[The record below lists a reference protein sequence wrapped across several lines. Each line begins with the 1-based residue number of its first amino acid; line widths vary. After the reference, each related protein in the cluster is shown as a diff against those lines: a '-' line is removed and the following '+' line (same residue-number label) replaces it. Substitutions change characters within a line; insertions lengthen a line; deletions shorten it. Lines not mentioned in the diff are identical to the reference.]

1 MINRIRVVTLLV
13 MVLGVFA
20 LLQLISG
27 SLFFS
32 SLHHSQKSFV
42 VSNQLREQQ
51 SELTSTWDLMLQT
64 RINLSRSA
72 VRMMMDSSNQQSN
85 AKVELLDSARKTLA
99 QAATHYK
106 KFKSMAPLPEMV
118 ATSRNIDEKYK
129 NYHTALTELI
139 DYLDYGNT
147 GAYFAQ
153 PTQGMQNAMGEAFAQ
168 YALSSEKLYR
178 DIVTDNADDYRFAQW
193 QLAVIALVVV
203 LILLA
208 AWYGIRRMAAWYGIR
223 RMLLT
228 PLAKIIAHIREIA
241 GGNLANT
248 LTIDGRSEMGDLAQ
262 SVSHMQRSL
271 TDTVTHV
278 REGSDAIYAGTR
290 EIAAGNTDLSSR
302 TEQQASALEETAA
315 SMEQLAATVKQNADN
330 ARQASQLA
338 QSASDTAQHGG
349 KVVDGVV
356 KTMHEIADSSKKIA
370 DIISVIDG
378 IAFQT
383 NILALNAA
391 VEAARAGEQGR
402 GFAVVAGEVRN
413 LASRSAQA
421 AKEIKALIEDSVSR
435 VDTGSVLVESAGET
449 MNNIVNAVTRVTDIM
464 GEIASASDEQS
475 RGIDQVALAVSEMD
489 RVTQQNASLVQES
502 AAAAAA
508 LEEQASRLTQAVSAF
523 RLAASPLTNKPQ
535 TPSRPASEQP
545 PAQPRLRI
553 AEQDPNWE
561 TF

>member
-51 SELTSTWDLMLQT
+51 GELTSTWDLMLQT

-129 NYHTALTELI
+129 NYYTALTELI

-193 QLAVIALVVV
+193 QLAVIALLVV
-203 LILLA
+203 LGVIPMVGFDVFFQIFSHLKKLRMSRQDIRDEFKQSEGDPHVKGRIRQMQRA
-208 AWYGIRRMAAWYGIR
+208 AARRRMMADVPKADVIVNNPTHYSVALQYDENK
-223 RMLLT
+223 MSA
-228 PLAKIIAHIREIA
+228 PKVVAKGAGLVALRIREIGAENNVPTLEAPPLARALYRHAEIGQQIPGQLYAAVAEVLAWVWQLKRWRLA
-241 GGNLANT
+241 GG
-248 LTIDGRSEMGDLAQ
+248 
-262 SVSHMQRSL
+262 QRP
-271 TDTVTHV
+271 VQPTHLPV
-278 REGSDAIYAGTR
+278 PE
-290 EIAAGNTDLSSR
+290 
-302 TEQQASALEETAA
+302 ALDFINEKPT
-315 SMEQLAATVKQNADN
+315 
-330 ARQASQLA
+330 
-338 QSASDTAQHGG
+338 
-349 KVVDGVV
+349 
-356 KTMHEIADSSKKIA
+356 HE
-370 DIISVIDG
+370 
-378 IAFQT
+378 
-383 NILALNAA
+383 
-391 VEAARAGEQGR
+391 
-402 GFAVVAGEVRN
+402 
-413 LASRSAQA
+413 
-421 AKEIKALIEDSVSR
+421 
-435 VDTGSVLVESAGET
+435 
-449 MNNIVNAVTRVTDIM
+449 
-464 GEIASASDEQS
+464 
-475 RGIDQVALAVSEMD
+475 
-489 RVTQQNASLVQES
+489 
-502 AAAAAA
+502 
-508 LEEQASRLTQAVSAF
+508 
-523 RLAASPLTNKPQ
+523 
-535 TPSRPASEQP
+535 
-545 PAQPRLRI
+545 
-553 AEQDPNWE
+553 
-561 TF
+561 

>member
-51 SELTSTWDLMLQT
+51 GELTSTWDLMLQT

-106 KFKSMAPLPEMV
+106 NSKALRPLPEMV

-129 NYHTALTELI
+129 NYYTALTELI

-203 LILLA
+203 LILLV
-208 AWYGIRRMAAWYGIR
+208 AWYGIR

-278 REGSDAIYAGTR
+278 REGSDAIYAGAVKLRRATP
-290 EIAAGNTDLSSR
+290 IFPPVLNSR
-302 TEQQASALEETAA
+302 HP
-315 SMEQLAATVKQNADN
+315 
-330 ARQASQLA
+330 RW
-338 QSASDTAQHGG
+338 
-349 KVVDGVV
+349 
-356 KTMHEIADSSKKIA
+356 KK
-370 DIISVIDG
+370 
-378 IAFQT
+378 
-383 NILALNAA
+383 L
-391 VEAARAGEQGR
+391 
-402 GFAVVAGEVRN
+402 
-413 LASRSAQA
+413 
-421 AKEIKALIEDSVSR
+421 
-435 VDTGSVLVESAGET
+435 
-449 MNNIVNAVTRVTDIM
+449 
-464 GEIASASDEQS
+464 
-475 RGIDQVALAVSEMD
+475 
-489 RVTQQNASLVQES
+489 
-502 AAAAAA
+502 
-508 LEEQASRLTQAVSAF
+508 
-523 RLAASPLTNKPQ
+523 
-535 TPSRPASEQP
+535 P
-545 PAQPRLRI
+545 PAWSSSPR
-553 AEQDPNWE
+553 Q
-561 TF
+561 

>member
-51 SELTSTWDLMLQT
+51 GELTSTWDLMLQT

-106 KFKSMAPLPEMV
+106 KFKSMAPLP
-118 ATSRNIDEKYK
+118 
-129 NYHTALTELI
+129 
-139 DYLDYGNT
+139 
-147 GAYFAQ
+147 
-153 PTQGMQNAMGEAFAQ
+153 
-168 YALSSEKLYR
+168 
-178 DIVTDNADDYRFAQW
+178 
-193 QLAVIALVVV
+193 
-203 LILLA
+203 
-208 AWYGIRRMAAWYGIR
+208 
-223 RMLLT
+223 
-228 PLAKIIAHIREIA
+228 
-241 GGNLANT
+241 
-248 LTIDGRSEMGDLAQ
+248 
-262 SVSHMQRSL
+262 
-271 TDTVTHV
+271 
-278 REGSDAIYAGTR
+278 
-290 EIAAGNTDLSSR
+290 
-302 TEQQASALEETAA
+302 
-315 SMEQLAATVKQNADN
+315 
-330 ARQASQLA
+330 
-338 QSASDTAQHGG
+338 
-349 KVVDGVV
+349 
-356 KTMHEIADSSKKIA
+356 
-370 DIISVIDG
+370 
-378 IAFQT
+378 
-383 NILALNAA
+383 
-391 VEAARAGEQGR
+391 
-402 GFAVVAGEVRN
+402 
-413 LASRSAQA
+413 
-421 AKEIKALIEDSVSR
+421 
-435 VDTGSVLVESAGET
+435 
-449 MNNIVNAVTRVTDIM
+449 
-464 GEIASASDEQS
+464 
-475 RGIDQVALAVSEMD
+475 EMD